1 MKRIFFIVTVVMAL
15 LPNVYSQTGKRPGRQ
30 TPPATQPAGTT
41 TATPENS
48 LSGAAGTGQ
57 LLPAGGG
64 EPGKALVQYMT
75 ALANARTFEETMR
88 VILNSKAST
97 NTQIN
102 IDEAKMKTATA
113 TEKEITLDFVRTFII
128 IQDVKV
134 TGGVIAKDRATL
146 NVIGAQDKDEVAGEV
161 TMHLEGGQWK
171 VGQSSVSPTGKKR
184 K

>member
-1 MKRIFFIVTVVMAL
+1 MKRIFFIITVVMAL
-15 LPNVYSQTGKRPGRQ
+15 LPNTYSQTGRRPNRQ
-30 TPPATQPAGTT
+30 TTPATQPAGTT
-41 TATPENS
+41 NPVQENS
-48 LSGAAGTGQ
+48 VSGATGTGQ

-64 EPGKALVQYMT
+64 EPGKAFVQYIT

-88 VILNSKAST
+88 VIINSKAST
-97 NTQIN
+97 NTQIK
-102 IDEAKMKTATA
+102 IDETKMQTATA

-134 TGGVIAKDRATL
+134 TGGSIAKDRATL
-146 NVIGAQDKDEVAGEV
+146 KVIGAQDKDEVAGEV